1 MGSPGG
7 LQDRADPTLPGWHL
21 PYWCGSMPSPTRLK
35 TVTLALWSD
44 HCAVRHPSD
53 RLGNQAIPPT
63 NHDVPQVL
71 RAAREPRRPELT
83 LQLDLTAQ

>member
-1 MGSPGG
+1 MGSRGG

-53 RLGNQAIPPT
+53 RLGNQAIPPRT
-63 NHDVPQVL
+63 TMFRRYCGRLVNP
-71 RAAREPRRPELT
+71 AARN
-83 LQLDLTAQ
+83 